1 MLGNREGFVEGLGTQ
16 NIEFPMV
23 ECMFFVGTSGGQQKS
38 DHACATKNI
47 AFPARQCS
55 FWATEKALLR
65 AWERKTLIFL
75 QLTACFCGHKRGPA
89 KE

>member
-1 MLGNREGFVEGLGTQ
+1 MGNREGFVEGLGTQ

-38 DHACATKNI
+38 DQACAMKNI
-47 AFPARQCS
+47 DFSART
-55 FWATEKALLR
+55 FRLWATVKGLLR

-75 QLTACFCGHKRGPA
+75 QLNICFCGHKRGPA